1 MTSDDVLARLG
12 LQTRTTTVDLLL
24 PALGIFGVGVLVGA
38 GVALT
43 LAPKPGNEFR
53 HDLRESAARL
63 RDRVRRNKDTL
74 KDLESMSRDELYA
87 QAQEMEID
95 GRSEMSKDELAKAV
109 RTAS

>member
-1 MTSDDVLARLG
+1 MTSDDMLARLG
-12 LQTRTTTVDLLL
+12 LQARTTSTDYLL
-24 PALGIFGVGVLVGA
+24 PALGIFGVGILVGA

-43 LAPKPGNEFR
+43 LAPKSGTEFR

-63 RDRVRRNKDTL
+63 RERVRRNRDTL
-74 KDLESMSRDELYA
+74 KDLESMSRDEIYA

-95 GRSEMSKDELAKAV
+95 GRGDMTKEELAKAV